1 MHRCGGGSVV
11 SRLRNL
17 FTLSKGRADSQKPA
31 WFSKRILTKISD
43 HSTRANS
50 PETIPDVGTV
60 ELTIAAHIRDESSR
74 RYEAGEVII
83 RENDVGETA
92 YVITHGQVEVTKQ
105 LDGQNVHLG
114 YRGAGEIFGEMSM
127 IDEKPRSA
135 TVTAVTE
142 TLVSEIRRDDFFKSF
157 QTDPK
162 VALELLQVLFE
173 RLRESDARFL
183 VGHLQRSL
191 LKARVAAHAA
201 EVEHEQRL
209 VAEIKQRDAE
219 QAKDKVTN
227 ILESIGDAFCAFDE
241 EWRFA
246 YINGKAEEGLANQNF
261 ERKALLGKV
270 LWEVF
275 PEEVGTRW
283 YDALQR
289 AMRARVPVTCEF
301 YYRRLDK
308 WYEDSVAPM
317 PGGGIGIYRRDM
329 TARKQAEQ
337 RLAKALGRQA
347 ALYQFLERRH
357 RAQSLEEIYDAALD
371 AILSALDCSRAA
383 ILLLDDSGM
392 MRFAGSRGLSEEFC
406 KFVESYSSWKVDPSN
421 SRAVC
426 VSDVAAADLDESLE
440 AIVVNE
446 SIGAFSVVPLVVNG
460 RLAGQ
465 FTTYYNGPHVFDE
478 EELELSLTVARQL
491 AAGIE
496 RKEAENELKR
506 FNEEL
511 ERRVAQRTEE
521 LQRANTALV
530 RDIEQREKL
539 EKQLV
544 QAQKMES
551 VGTLAGGIAHDFN
564 NLLNIIQGYAFILRG
579 HCEQNDE
586 MEESLVAIND
596 TVQRGSALVHQLLTL
611 GRRSRSTELKSVDLN
626 SLVERLIV
634 LIRQT
639 FPKTIELDHVL
650 QTDMPRIS
658 GDENQIEQAL
668 LNLCVNARDA
678 MANRG
683 ILTFKTRSVT
693 GATLQHLGDN
703 LEDLYVCVEVTDTGV
718 GMDERVRTRIFEPF
732 FTTKDKGG
740 GTGLGLSVVYGIVKN
755 HNGCIDV
762 DSKPM
767 AGASFRLYFPAQPAD
782 AVLREPIAKVDS
794 QPAVASDRSA
804 TVLVVEDE
812 ERMLHAL
819 GKILGKQG
827 YKVLKASDGEMAL
840 ETYQRHEDSIDV
852 VLLDL
857 GLPKMSGR
865 DVLFRIKNKNP
876 DVKVVIAS
884 GHFEDELD
892 SGTDQAG
899 VKHLLRKPYMPDE
912 VIKILQSLT
921 KPNLPR
927 SVPKE
932 A

>member
-1 MHRCGGGSVV
+1 MNP
-11 SRLRNL
+11 LN
-17 FTLSKGRADSQKPA
+17 
-31 WFSKRILTKISD
+31 
-43 HSTRANS
+43 
-50 PETIPDVGTV
+50 
-60 ELTIAAHIRDESSR
+60 
-74 RYEAGEVII
+74 RYEAGAVII
-83 RENDVGETA
+83 HEKDVGETA
-92 YVITHGQVEVTKQ
+92 YVIAEGKVEVSKE
-105 LDGQNVHLG
+105 LDGQKVHLG
-114 YRGAGEIFGEMSM
+114 YLGAGETFGEMSM

-142 TLVSEIRRDDFFKSF
+142 TLVSEIRRDDFFNSF
-157 QTDPK
+157 QTDPN
-162 VALELLQVLFE
+162 VALELLKVIFD
-173 RLRESDARFL
+173 RLREADARIL
-183 VGHLQRSL
+183 VGHLQRAL
-191 LKARVAAHAA
+191 LNARVAAHAA

-209 VAEIKQRDAE
+209 VAETRQKDAE

-246 YINGKAEEGLANQNF
+246 YINAKAEEMLANQNF
-261 ERKALLGKV
+261 EGKALLGKI

-283 YDALQR
+283 YEALQR
-289 AMRARVPVTCEF
+289 AMQARVPVTCEF
-301 YYRRLDK
+301 YYRSLDK

-329 TARKQAEQ
+329 T
-337 RLAKALGRQA
+337 
-347 ALYQFLERRH
+347 
-357 RAQSLEEIYDAALD
+357 
-371 AILSALDCSRAA
+371 
-383 ILLLDDSGM
+383 
-392 MRFAGSRGLSEEFC
+392 
-406 KFVESYSSWKVDPSN
+406 
-421 SRAVC
+421 
-426 VSDVAAADLDESLE
+426 
-440 AIVVNE
+440 
-446 SIGAFSVVPLVVNG
+446 
-460 RLAGQ
+460 
-465 FTTYYNGPHVFDE
+465 
-478 EELELSLTVARQL
+478 
-491 AAGIE
+491 E

-511 ERRVAQRTEE
+511 ERRVAQRTQQ
-521 LQRANTALV
+521 LQQANTALV
-530 RDIEQREKL
+530 RDIEQRKKL

-579 HCEQNDE
+579 HCRQNDE
-586 MEESLVAIND
+586 MEESLIAIND
-596 TVQRGSALVHQLLTL
+596 TVQRGSALVDQLLTL
-611 GRRSRSTELKSVDLN
+611 GRRSRGIELKPVDLN

-650 QTDMPRIS
+650 ETDIPPIA

-683 ILTFKTRSVT
+683 TLTFKTHSVT
-693 GATLQHLGDN
+693 SATLQHLGEN
-703 LEDLYVCVEVTDTGV
+703 LQGLYVCIEVTDTGV

-732 FTTKDKGG
+732 FTTKGNG
-740 GTGLGLSVVYGIVKN
+740 RGTGLGLSVVYGIVKN
-755 HNGCIDV
+755 HGGLIDV
-762 DSKPM
+762 ESKPM
-767 AGASFRLYFPAQPAD
+767 AGTSFRLYFPAQA
-782 AVLREPIAKVDS
+782 ANAALHERIAKFDAQATVTS
-794 QPAVASDRSA
+794 NSSA
-804 TVLVVEDE
+804 TVLIVEDE

-827 YKVLKASDGEMAL
+827 YKVLMASDGEMAL

-865 DVLFRIKNKNP
+865 DVLLSIKNKNP
-876 DVKVVIAS
+876 DVKVIIAS
-884 GHFEDELD
+884 GHFEDELNSD
-892 SGTDQAG
+892 IDQAG

-921 KPNLPR
+921 KRN
-927 SVPKE
+927 
-932 A
+932 